1 MTTNVTKTGTS
12 YKFEV
17 AEGDYVFSGTCE
29 NNLSNIHI
37 NGDIRNTEA
46 NQETPG
52 NEPMAMAYNGMGIGS
67 FNYNRNESN
76 IDFNTNIYD
85 RAEFNDVLTV
95 LPSVINAI
103 IEEVTK

>member
-12 YKFEV
+12 YKFEIV
-17 AEGDYVFSGTCE
+17 EEEYVFSGTCE

-67 FNYNRNESN
+67 FNYNRNENSV
-76 IDFNTNIYD
+76 DFNTNIYD
-85 RAEFNDVLTV
+85 RAAFNDVYPVILN
-95 LPSVINAI
+95 VINAI